1 VFLCFVLRLLSLFLI
16 LNIMIRIRVREKNEG
31 KHSNLLLPKA
41 ASKPYT
47 GVSMSPCFFIPSDG
61 EQMRDPLRVSK
72 RWCLSDSCMA
82 ALFF

>member
-47 GVSMSPCFFIPSDG
+47 GVANVGAFQIAVWQRYFFKNNSSSRPF
-61 EQMRDPLRVSK
+61 
-72 RWCLSDSCMA
+72 DSLTA
-82 ALFF
+82 